1 MKFTKSASVEELQV
15 ISRFESL
22 RKILLS
28 EQYADHLKK
37 PLAYWALPT
46 DRRLPLAFLGRTLED
61 LLQTPF
67 SELSNTPGI
76 GQKKICSFV
85 KLLARAANTDPS
97 ELPTEASP
105 CRPGKRGRRRRRR
118 FGRRVQRRLGLG
130 GGVGPVA
137 GKREQARPGR
147 REARPLRPDVAE
159 HDPRDLEHALEA
171 YTQFSLSEI
180 RSMKT
185 HGEKRVRAI
194 LEVFHSVHVLV
205 ANMGTQDHLV
215 VRIFPRRIDQVEQWI
230 GLALQT
236 PGVPTTQELFE
247 NVVSPLLEQVRT
259 DATQQ
264 IASLAENRL
273 GISGPIT
280 SVRQAARAM
289 GLTRARVYQ
298 LLNEIN
304 DIMAVRWP
312 NGRHQMYELRE
323 KLVAES
329 KSMDSRPTCSSS
341 SPPSSCSIPA
351 VAAAPP
357 ARWSTSSA
365 RTTKT
370 KRPRSRPTT
379 ATWSRPSRSAIA
391 IPDECAGGKELAR
404 IDICATVAYF
414 SLMTGRNIVFVPGG
428 DFRSCF
434 KTGQAGKMPALP
446 ARF

>member
-1 MKFTKSASVEELQV
+1 MKFTKTASVEELQV
-15 ISRFESL
+15 ISRFEGL

-46 DRRLPLAFLGRTLED
+46 DRRLPLAFLGRTLQD
-61 LLQTPF
+61 LLELPF

-97 ELPTEASP
+97 ELPTDTIPLPDKETETAEGEGDFDGFNPASVSEVVWAQW
-105 CRPGKRGRRRRRR
+105 RASVVKHGLGDE
-118 FGRRVQRRLGLG
+118 RLGRFAPTLRNMTR
-130 GGVGPVA
+130 VIWNT
-137 GKREQARPGR
+137 
-147 REARPLRPDVAE
+147 PLQ
-159 HDPRDLEHALEA
+159 A
-171 YTQFSLSEI
+171 YTQFSLGEI

-205 ANMGTQDHLV
+205 SNMGTQDHLV
-215 VRIFPRRIDQVEQWI
+215 VRIFPRRIDHVEQWI
-230 GLALQT
+230 GRTLQM
-236 PGVPTTQELFE
+236 PGVSTSAELFE
-247 NVVSPLLEQVRT
+247 HVVSPMLEQVRT
-259 DATQQ
+259 DATRQ

-312 NGRHQMYELRE
+312 TGRHQMYELRE

-329 KSMDSRPTCSSS
+329 EQMDS
-341 SPPSSCSIPA
+341 PPDLKQFFAAIELFYPGSRRGAAGPLEHFLGEEDEDELGDI
-351 VAAAPP
+351 VAEEQEHLVGA
-357 ARWSTSSA
+357 
-365 RTTKT
+365 K
-370 KRPRSRPTT
+370 
-379 ATWSRPSRSAIA
+379 
-391 IPDECAGGKELAR
+391 
-404 IDICATVAYF
+404 
-414 SLMTGRNIVFVPGG
+414 
-428 DFRSCF
+428 
-434 KTGQAGKMPALP
+434 
-446 ARF
+446 